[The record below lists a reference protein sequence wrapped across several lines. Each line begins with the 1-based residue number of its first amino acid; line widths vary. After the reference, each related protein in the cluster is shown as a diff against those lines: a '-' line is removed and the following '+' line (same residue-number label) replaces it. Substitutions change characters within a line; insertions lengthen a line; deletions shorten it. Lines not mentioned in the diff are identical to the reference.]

1 MKNYFLICILSCS
14 LIACSKSDDTQLQI
28 EDPDAYRKITYET
41 ISGTNWKSEDQ
52 ITSQANT
59 RVYKGLKFNSD
70 STVSLLNI
78 TYKTAQGQQPS
89 VNIITAVNDKII
101 LKYKTRN
108 SNNLNS
114 TEKELLNTY
123 DVLVFQEYGSLTDSE
138 KQQYVR
144 ENSINAGGQ
153 TKIAFIYL
161 RIDKEVTTDVKLIDT
176 FKHSFSKVY

>member
-1 MKNYFLICILSCS
+1 M
-14 LIACSKSDDTQLQI
+14 
-28 EDPDAYRKITYET
+28 
-41 ISGTNWKSEDQ
+41 
-52 ITSQANT
+52 
-59 RVYKGLKFNSD
+59 
-70 STVSLLNI
+70 
-78 TYKTAQGQQPS
+78 
-89 VNIITAVNDKII
+89 
-101 LKYKTRN
+101 KYKTRN